1 MDKQGLHEFL
11 VGSLGLIPELTDNT
25 ISRTYF
31 YREIEWHP
39 ERSSRVFRVLFDPS
53 GEPARIQ
60 LCSSSDN
67 NNSVL
72 IHAPFDQQQL
82 SRLAS
87 NEVASIEAKAR
98 SRGGMDLG

>member
-60 LCSSSDN
+60 F
-67 NNSVL
+67 L

>member
-1 MDKQGLHEFL
+1 MNKQSLHEFL
-11 VGSLGLIPELTDNT
+11 VGSLGLIPELTAST
-25 ISRTYF
+25 VSRTYF

-39 ERSSRVFRVLFDPS
+39 ERSSRVIRVLFDPR

-72 IHAPFDQQQL
+72 IQAPFDQQQL
-82 SRLAS
+82 SELIS
-87 NEVASIEAKAR
+87 KEVASIEAKAKQR
-98 SRGGMDLG
+98 EGMHCG